1 MTEQLPFM
9 SSTFGGCSMGEKLNY
24 FLKTHKTAMSTRI
37 FSQNISHEQ
46 LLFKWSTFHDSSMGT
61 KL

>member
-46 LLFKWSTFHDSSMGT
+46 LLFK
-61 KL
+61 